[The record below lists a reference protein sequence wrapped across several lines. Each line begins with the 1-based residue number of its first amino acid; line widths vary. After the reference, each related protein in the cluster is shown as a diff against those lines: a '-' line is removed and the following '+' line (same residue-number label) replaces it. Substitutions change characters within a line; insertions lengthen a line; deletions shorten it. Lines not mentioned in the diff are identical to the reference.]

1 MRPGTAGLSWF
12 DNLSRIVLIEAHSRK
27 RRTAPRYSRAV
38 ATAVVLACLALGA
51 PSESAG
57 TEIAARMP
65 LKADRVVVFKSDRK
79 LLLLR
84 GDRVLRIYRV
94 ALGRNATGHKIKEGD
109 SRTPEGYYVLDSRL
123 RQSRF
128 HRAIHIS
135 YPDKY
140 DRRWAASLGV
150 PPGGAIM
157 IHGQPN
163 GVSKDYVG
171 HPRTD
176 WTDGCIAV
184 TNREMDEIW
193 AMVEDGTEIRIF
205 P

>member
-1 MRPGTAGLSWF
+1 
-12 DNLSRIVLIEAHSRK
+12 
-27 RRTAPRYSRAV
+27 
-38 ATAVVLACLALGA
+38 
-51 PSESAG
+51 
-57 TEIAARMP
+57 
-65 LKADRVVVFKSDRK
+65 
-79 LLLLR
+79 
-84 GDRVLRIYRV
+84 
-94 ALGRNATGHKIKEGD
+94 
-109 SRTPEGYYVLDSRL
+109 
-123 RQSRF
+123 
-128 HRAIHIS
+128 
-135 YPDKY
+135 
-140 DRRWAASLGV
+140 
-150 PPGGAIM
+150 M